1 MNGSVR
7 SMGTGER
14 MELHRSRIHGS
25 DEHRNGVLRNLDVL
39 LIRGG
44 AMREAIII
52 GFFLLTAVLVWT
64 IPRKGGK
71 R

>member
-1 MNGSVR
+1 
-7 SMGTGER
+7 MGTGER
-14 MELHRSRIHGS
+14 LELHRSRIHGS
-25 DEHRNGVLRNLDVL
+25 DEHRNGVLRNLDVHL
-39 LIRGG
+39 VRNG

-52 GFFLLTAVLVWT
+52 GFFLITAVLVWT

>member
-1 MNGSVR
+1 
-7 SMGTGER
+7 MG
-14 MELHRSRIHGS
+14 RSRLEKLVRADIHGS
-25 DEHRNGVLRNLDVL
+25 DEHRNGVLRNLDVHMV
-39 LIRGG
+39 RNG

>member
-1 MNGSVR
+1 
-7 SMGTGER
+7 

-25 DEHRNGVLRNLDVL
+25 DEHRNGVLGHLDIL

-52 GFFLLTAVLVWT
+52 GFFLITAVLVWT